1 MSPRLLLALAVVAT
15 CAAASAAAW
24 ALTRPAAE
32 REVAP
37 IRIESPAQPPA
48 AGRGDDP
55 APAKAPDR

>member
-48 AGRGDDP
+48 GRGDDP
-55 APAKAPDR
+55 APAKAPER